1 MNFVTSF
8 ERIVV
13 QWIAR
18 ENLFSVGES
27 LLVALS
33 GGADSVALLRVLL
46 RLGYRCDAAHCNF
59 HLRGE
64 ESNRD
69 EEFCRTLCRQLGV
82 ALHITH
88 FDTQAYAR
96 QEGISIEMAARDLR
110 YAWFD
115 ELCREHDYT
124 RVAVAHHRDDSVET
138 LLLNLVRGTGLAGLT
153 GISSRNGRVVR
164 PLLSVGREE
173 IVAYLKVLGQ
183 EYVTDSTNLQDEFV
197 RNKIRLQILP
207 LLEKIN
213 PQVREKISAT
223 IDHLRGVKTIYE
235 KSVQEALARVSLD
248 GGHALDIPA
257 LMAEV
262 EPRTILFEW
271 LHPYGFVSA
280 QVDDVFRS
288 LTGESGRRF
297 SNGAW
302 ELLKDRDVL
311 LLRPYQLEGED
322 KCWLSVPQ
330 APAEVPLAQGSM
342 LVINHF
348 MLSPDYQISRMANV
362 ATFDAAQVEFPLT
375 IRPWQMGDKFA
386 PFGMKGKKKLVSD
399 LLTDLKL
406 SRFEKE
412 AQLIVADARGRI
424 LWVVGRRTD
433 ERARVTEQTKKI
445 IEIRLNSVNI
455 V

>member
-18 ENLFSVGES
+18 ENLFSVGEP

-96 QEGISIEMAARDLR
+96 QKGISIEMAARDLR

-115 ELCREHDYT
+115 ELCCEHDYT
-124 RVAVAHHRDDSVET
+124 RVAVAHHCDDSVET

-235 KSVQEALARVSLD
+235 KSVQEALARVSLN

-348 MLSPDYQISRMANV
+348 ILSPDYQISRMANV

-412 AQLIVADARGRI
+412 AQLIVNDARDRI

-433 ERARVTEQTKKI
+433 ERARVTEQTKEI
-445 IEIRLNSVNI
+445 IEIRLNSVD
-455 V
+455 VV